1 MNRQLTNNSV
11 SFQTQYPLP
20 SGMGD
25 LERFFVRDF
34 FSSFARRRL
43 LVATLTLTPLLALA
57 APTSWQK
64 LAPTLFEHLVPAE
77 RGFPN
82 PITMSIAQDGD
93 GFIWFATQAGLGR
106 WDGYRMR
113 NFFFRA
119 DDAQSLPADFVQTL
133 HVDRQGRLWLGTST
147 GGVAMYDKQSER
159 FVRYPAGPNG
169 LSSPT
174 ITALASDANGI
185 WVGTAA
191 GLDYIDT
198 RHSGIV
204 RHFPR
209 DAGAAG
215 GARANQIR
223 SLAVDATGALWIGS
237 NAGLARRDAASGALE
252 DLPFVNGAADAVL
265 SLAVGSAGE
274 VVFGT
279 LKSGVGVARAGDGA
293 RLLSIDQ
300 VKDANSAMVLSLTET
315 LPGTWWAATYGGGV
329 IEFDTSGHGR
339 RIVHRPAVQ
348 VSLAHDR
355 VAAVWRDRSGLVWVA
370 HERGVDL
377 HNPANRNV
385 DTVLDGVGL
394 PEISAFAFMSDAG
407 GRLWVAL
414 GDQGIDLIAPDGSR
428 TAGLRPDPAH
438 PDSALPNR
446 LVLGMAEA
454 EPQEAWIATALG
466 LYHTSAQGRRVQR
479 VALPGDPYP
488 RVGAIVRQ
496 GGILWLAVPN
506 GLMRYDPRKHSAQ
519 VYGQGPATSG
529 GLTDN
534 RITTM
539 RADADGA
546 LWIGTRNGLN
556 RFDPASGKAEQILP
570 DPVHAQ
576 ALPRGVITTLAFDP
590 QGRLWV
596 GSIGDGIG
604 ILDGRAEDGSRRFR
618 RLNMASGLPSHT
630 VAALHPDQ
638 AGRMWASTSDGI
650 VVIDTATL
658 QVQVLDRAAGL
669 VFQPYIVGAVGLT
682 AQSEIVFGTSGGYA
696 VVRPEPPQRW
706 RYQPPLVVSS
716 IRLDRDTVA
725 PAPLLIPGARALA
738 IPPGTRK
745 VEIEVASLDYSA
757 SSRNRYAFKLEGY
770 DKDWVETDA
779 TRRAAN
785 YANVPPGT
793 YKLSMRGSNRDGAW
807 SPHELSME
815 LHFLPAWYQTWWAR
829 MGGALAVLAA
839 AFGFY
844 RWRVRN
850 LQQQVYSRTLHLER
864 VHAIVKAINDEL
876 DFDALLHTILR
887 ESSAIGEVGV
897 AYALICEAPGGPLA
911 IRASWGHDALPSA
924 RAGMSLAAA
933 QAQFV
938 DAAKVI
944 EPDMF
949 LKQSTMLAIRIRVEQ
964 QVQGYLVF
972 KQGTP
977 FARKDLE
984 MFKALKEP
992 FVSAFQKAS
1001 AIAAIQRARAEA
1013 EASTRAKSE
1022 FLANIS
1028 HEIRTPMNAIL
1039 GFAGLGTH
1047 LDLPSKPRDYFT
1059 KIGRAGQN
1067 LLNIIDDVLD
1077 FAKIES
1083 GKLELETVP
1092 FDLGDTLAQL
1102 ADMFSWRAAEK
1113 GLELLAWATPEVP
1126 LRLVGDPLRLNQVLV
1141 NLVGNALKFTARGHI
1156 SLRVELITTAASADG
1171 AVQLRFIVEDTGVGI
1186 SEEQQARLFRAFSQA
1201 DTSTTRLY
1209 GGTGLGLAISQQLVQ
1224 AMGGVIG
1231 IDSHPGHGSRFH
1243 FELTLQR
1250 QQGTASAPAPLP
1262 EAALGKRIL
1271 VVNNNAMLRDMLE
1284 RQLRHEGFAV
1294 HLVNSGAAAID
1305 YLSRQPADLVLLDWD
1320 LPVLNGGETARRI
1333 HADAAHAQ
1341 LPLVLMMTEF
1351 AREPATHA
1359 AGQAGIAATLV
1370 KPLHPQQLV
1379 EAVLVGLGLALPQHT
1394 VGAAQARLSDAA
1406 QRIAGTRVLVV
1417 DDNVINQQVA
1427 REVLLRAGVLVELAG
1442 SGAEAVLMVDQQPY
1456 DAVLMDIQMPGMDGY
1471 EASARIRSKPQHAQ
1485 LPLIAMT
1492 AHAVAG
1498 FRESSLGMGMNDYV
1512 TKPIDPDRLFAVLAG
1527 QIGRTAGYAASA
1539 SSAAALPAQ
1548 SEDADALPGIDTPA
1562 VLARLGGNR
1571 QLLTALLDRFLLD
1584 FDTSPQRLLAAME
1597 AGAYD
1602 QAALLVHKVRG
1613 AAGNLSMQEL
1623 YRAAG
1628 DLEQLLLSP
1637 RRTQCSDELAAFSA
1651 ALDLVLDGLQAQD
1664 GRAPDQI
1671 ASVSP

>member
-1 MNRQLTNNSV
+1 
-11 SFQTQYPLP
+11 
-20 SGMGD
+20 MGD
-25 LERFFVRDF
+25 LERFFVRNF
-34 FSSFARRRL
+34 ISSFAGRL
-43 LVATLTLTPLLALA
+43 LVATLTLTPLLAVA
-57 APTSWQK
+57 APTPWQK

-93 GFIWFATQAGLGR
+93 GFIWFATQSGLGR

-113 NFFFRA
+113 NFFFNA
-119 DDAQSLPADFVQTL
+119 DDNHSLPGDFVQTL
-133 HVDRQGRLWLGTST
+133 HVDRQGRLWLGTTT
-147 GGVAMYDKQSER
+147 GGVAMYDKQTER

-169 LSSPT
+169 LSSPA
-174 ITALASDANGI
+174 IAALASDANGI

-191 GLDYIDT
+191 GLDYIDLAHGGLI
-198 RHSGIV
+198 RHY
-204 RHFPR
+204 PR

-223 SLAVDATGALWIGS
+223 ALALDAGGALWIGS
-237 NAGLARRDAASGALE
+237 NAGLARRDAASGVI
-252 DLPFVNGAADAVL
+252 DDQPFINGAADAVL
-265 SLAVGSAGE
+265 SLASSRIGE

-293 RLLSIDQ
+293 RLLALDQ
-300 VKDANSAMVLSLTET
+300 VKDPAAAMVLSLAEIQ
-315 LPGTWWAATYGGGV
+315 PGTWWAATYGGGV
-329 IEFDTSGHGR
+329 LEFDTSGHGR
-339 RIVHRPAVQ
+339 RIVHRPAMQ
-348 VSLAHDR
+348 ISLSHDR
-355 VAAVWRDRSGLVWVA
+355 VAAIWRDRSGLVWVA
-370 HERGVDL
+370 NERGIDI
-377 HNPANRNV
+377 HNPANHSV
-385 DTVLDGVGL
+385 ATILDGVGL
-394 PEISAFAFMSDAG
+394 DEISAFAFMNDSA

-428 TAGLRPDPAH
+428 SIGLRPDPAQ
-438 PDSALPNR
+438 PERALPNR
-446 LVLGMAEA
+446 LILGMAEA
-454 EPQEAWIATALG
+454 EPQEAWIATAMG
-466 LYHTSAQGRRVQR
+466 LYRTSGQGRRVNR
-479 VALPGDPYP
+479 VPLPQADPYP
-488 RVGAIVRQ
+488 RIGAILRQ
-496 GGILWLAVPN
+496 GELLWL
-506 GLMRYDPRKHSAQ
+506 GLPGGLLRYDVRRRTAQ
-519 VYGQGPATSG
+519 LVEQGPPGSG
-529 GLTDN
+529 GLTDS
-534 RITTM
+534 RITSL

-546 LWIGTRNGLN
+546 LWVGTRNGLN
-556 RFDPASGKAEQILP
+556 RFDPATGRAEQILP
-570 DPVHAQ
+570 GAGADT
-576 ALPRGVITTLAFDP
+576 LPHSVIGTMAFDT
-590 QGRLWV
+590 QGRLWA
-596 GSIGDGIG
+596 GSLNKGIG
-604 ILDGRAEDGSRRFR
+604 VLEGRNADGTRRFLR
-618 RLNMASGLPSHT
+618 IGLDNGLPSNSIT
-630 VAALHPDQ
+630 ALQLGAD
-638 AGRMWASTSDGI
+638 GRMWASTSDGI
-650 VVIDTATL
+650 AAIDTRTL

-669 VFQPYIVGAVGLT
+669 VFQPYIVGAVGKT
-682 AQSEIVFGTSGGYA
+682 AQSELVFGTSGGYV
-696 VVRPEPPQRW
+696 VVRPELPQPW

-716 IRLDRDTVA
+716 IRLDRDAVA
-725 PAPLLIPGARALA
+725 PAPLLAPGAPALA

-745 VEIEVASLDYSA
+745 VEIEVAALDYSA
-757 SSRNRYAFKLEGY
+757 SLRNRYAFKLEGY

-779 TRRAAN
+779 TRRTAT

-829 MGGALAVLAA
+829 LGGALALLTA
-839 AFGFY
+839 AFGVY

-864 VHAIVKAINDEL
+864 VHAIVKSINDEL

-924 RAGMSLAAA
+924 RAGIGLAAA

-938 DAAKVI
+938 EAAVVL

-949 LKQSTMLAIRIRVEQ
+949 LKQRTMLAIRICVEQ

-984 MFKALKEP
+984 MFQALKEP

-1001 AIAAIQRARAEA
+1001 AISAIQRARADA

-1047 LDLPSKPRDYFT
+1047 LDLPAKPRDYFT

-1067 LLNIIDDVLD
+1067 LLSIIDDVLD

-1083 GKLELETVP
+1083 GKLELEAVP

-1102 ADMFSWRAAEK
+1102 SDMFSWRAAEK

-1156 SLRVELITTAASADG
+1156 GLRVELVTDAAQDAP
-1171 AVQLRFIVEDTGVGI
+1171 VRLRFIVEDTGVGI
-1186 SEEQQARLFRAFSQA
+1186 SAEQQARLFRAFSQA

-1224 AMGGVIG
+1224 AMGGVIA
-1231 IDSHPGHGSRFH
+1231 IDSQLGLGSRFH
-1243 FELTLQR
+1243 FDVALQR
-1250 QQGTASAPAPLP
+1250 QQGAQPAPAPLP
-1262 EAALGKRIL
+1262 AQAVGKRIL
-1271 VVNNNAMLRDMLE
+1271 VVNNNAMLREMLE
-1284 RQLRHEGFAV
+1284 RQLRHAGFAL
-1294 HLVNSGAAAID
+1294 HLANSGAAALD
-1305 YLSRQPADLVLLDWD
+1305 YLARQPADLVLLDWD
-1320 LPVLNGGETARRI
+1320 LPVMNGGETARRI

-1341 LPLVLMMTEF
+1341 LPLVLMMSEF
-1351 AREPATHA
+1351 AREPAALA

-1370 KPLHPQQLV
+1370 KPLQPQPLL
-1379 EAVLVGLGLALPQHT
+1379 EAVLAGLGLGPALPQRPA
-1394 VGAAQARLSDAA
+1394 GALPAALSDAA
-1406 QRIAGTRVLVV
+1406 RRIAGARVLVV

-1427 REVLLRAGVLVELAG
+1427 REVLLRAGALVELAG
-1442 SGAEAVLMVDQQPY
+1442 SGAEAVLMVDQQPF

-1471 EASARIRSKPQHAQ
+1471 EATARIRNKPQHAQ

-1512 TKPIDPDRLFAVLAG
+1512 TKPIDPERLFAVLAN
-1527 QIGRTAGYAASA
+1527 QISRATGPAADALASGLAATLAASA
-1539 SSAAALPAQ
+1539 EAAR
-1548 SEDADALPGIDTPA
+1548 ALPGIDMA
-1562 VLARLGGNR
+1562 EVLARLGGNR
-1571 QLLTALLDRFLLD
+1571 RLLTALLDRFLLD
-1584 FDTSPQRLLAAME
+1584 FADAPQRLQAAMA

-1613 AAGNLSMQEL
+1613 AAGNLSL
-1623 YRAAG
+1623 HALHGAAG
-1628 DLEQLLLSP
+1628 ELEPLLLSP
-1637 RRTQCSDELAAFSA
+1637 RRTQSSNEMAAFST
-1651 ALDLVLDGLQAQD
+1651 ALERVLDGLQALA
-1664 GRAPDQI
+1664 GSAPAAATAQ
-1671 ASVSP
+1671 PLGKEMPLP

>member
-1 MNRQLTNNSV
+1 
-11 SFQTQYPLP
+11 
-20 SGMGD
+20 MGD

-34 FSSFARRRL
+34 ISSFAGRTTL
-43 LVATLTLTPLLALA
+43 AATLTLAPLLALA
-57 APTSWQK
+57 APTPWQK

-93 GFIWFATQAGLGR
+93 GFIWFATQSGLGR

-113 NFFFRA
+113 NFFFSA
-119 DDAQSLPADFVQTL
+119 DDARSLPGDFVQTL
-133 HVDRQGRLWLGTST
+133 HVDRRGRLWLGTTT
-147 GGVAMYDKQSER
+147 GGVAMYDKQTES
-159 FVRYPAGPNG
+159 FVRYPAGANG
-169 LSSPT
+169 LSSPA
-174 ITALASDANGI
+174 IAALASDANGI
-185 WVGTAA
+185 WIGTAA
-191 GLDYIDT
+191 GLDYIDLAHGGLI
-198 RHSGIV
+198 RHY
-204 RHFPR
+204 PR
-209 DAGAAG
+209 DASAAG

-223 SLAVDATGALWIGS
+223 ALATDSTGALWIGS
-237 NAGLARRDAASGALE
+237 NAGLARRDAASGAIE
-252 DLPFVNGAADAVL
+252 DLPFANGPADAVL
-265 SLAVGSAGE
+265 SLGASHAGA

-279 LKSGVGVARAGDGA
+279 LKSGIGMARPADGA
-293 RLLSIDQ
+293 RLLAIDQ
-300 VKDANSAMVLSLTET
+300 VPDANSAMVLSLTET
-315 LPGTWWAATYGGGV
+315 QPGTWWAATYGGGV
-329 IEFDTSGHGR
+329 IEFDISGHGR
-339 RIVHRPAVQ
+339 RIVHRPAMPI
-348 VSLAHDR
+348 SLSHDR
-355 VAAVWRDRSGLVWVA
+355 VAAIWRDRSGLVWVA
-370 HERGVDL
+370 NERGVDI
-377 HNPANRNV
+377 HNPANHSV
-385 DTVLDGVGL
+385 DTILDGVGL
-394 PEISAFAFMSDAG
+394 PEISAFAFMSDSA

-414 GDQGIDLIAPDGSR
+414 GDQGVDLIAPDGRRS
-428 TAGLRPDPAH
+428 AGLRPDPAR

-446 LVLGMAEA
+446 LILSMVEA
-454 EPQEAWIATALG
+454 EPQEAWIGTAMG
-466 LYHTSAQGRRVQR
+466 LYHTSGKGSRVSR
-479 VALPGDPYP
+479 VALPQADPYP
-488 RVGAIVRQ
+488 RIGAMLRQ
-496 GGILWLAVPN
+496 GELLWLGVPA
-506 GLMRYDPRKHSAQ
+506 GLLRYDLRSRSAQ
-519 VYGQGPATSG
+519 LYGQGPAGSG

-534 RITTM
+534 RVTSL
-539 RADADGA
+539 RADPDGA
-546 LWIGTRNGLN
+546 LWVGTRNGLN
-556 RFDPASGKAEQILP
+556 RFDPATGRAEQILP
-570 DPVHAQ
+570 GAGADT
-576 ALPRGVITTLAFDP
+576 LPHSVIGTMAFDA
-590 QGRLWV
+590 QGRLWA
-596 GSIGDGIG
+596 GSLNKGIG
-604 ILDGRAEDGSRRFR
+604 IFEGRHPDGTPRFR
-618 RLNMASGLPSHT
+618 RLDLGNGLPSNSIT
-630 VAALHPDQ
+630 ALQ
-638 AGRMWASTSDGI
+638 LGAGGRMWASTADGI
-650 VVIDTATL
+650 AAIDSRTL
-658 QVQVLDRAAGL
+658 QVQVLDRTAGL
-669 VFQPYIVGAVGLT
+669 VFQPYIVGAVGKT
-682 AQSEIVFGTSGGYA
+682 AQSDIVFGTSGGYV
-696 VVRPEPPQRW
+696 VVRPELPQPW

-716 IRLDRDTVA
+716 IRLDRDSVA
-725 PAPLLIPGARALA
+725 PAPLLVSGARPLA

-745 VEIEVASLDYSA
+745 VEIEVAALDYSA
-757 SSRNRYAFKLEGY
+757 SARNRYAFKLEGY
-770 DKDWVETDA
+770 DKDWVEADA

-829 MGGALAVLAA
+829 TGGALAVLAA

-938 DAAKVI
+938 DAAVVI

-949 LKQSTMLAIRIRVEQ
+949 LKQRTMLAIRICVDQ
-964 QVQGYLVF
+964 QLQQAQGYLVF

-977 FARKDLE
+977 FARKDIE
-984 MFKALKEP
+984 MFQALKEP

-1001 AIAAIQRARAEA
+1001 AISVIQRARAEA

-1047 LDLPSKPRDYFT
+1047 LDLPPKPRDYFT

-1067 LLNIIDDVLD
+1067 LLSIIDDVLD

-1083 GKLELETVP
+1083 GKLELEAVP

-1102 ADMFSWRAAEK
+1102 ADMFSWQAAEK
-1113 GLELLAWATPEVP
+1113 SLELLAWAAPDVP

-1156 SLRVELITTAASADG
+1156 GLRVELVE
-1171 AVQLRFIVEDTGVGI
+1171 AVPDHPLRLRFIVEDTGVGI
-1186 SEEQQARLFRAFSQA
+1186 SAEQQARLFRAFSQA

-1224 AMGGVIG
+1224 AMGGVIA
-1231 IDSHPGHGSRFH
+1231 IESQPGSGSRFH
-1243 FELTLQR
+1243 FELALQH
-1250 QQGTASAPAPLP
+1250 QPGPQAAPAPLAA
-1262 EAALGKRIL
+1262 EAAGKRIL

-1284 RQLRHEGFAV
+1284 RQLRHHGFAV
-1294 HLVNSGAAAID
+1294 HLVNSGAAALD
-1305 YLSRQPADLVLLDWD
+1305 YLARQPADLVLLDWD
-1320 LPVLNGGETARRI
+1320 LPLMSGAETARRI
-1333 HADAAHAQ
+1333 HADAAHAS
-1341 LPLVLMMTEF
+1341 LPVVLMMTEF
-1351 AREPATHA
+1351 AREPASQA
-1359 AGQAGIAATLV
+1359 AAKAGIAATLI
-1370 KPLHPQQLV
+1370 KPLHPQQLL
-1379 EAVLVGLGLALPQHT
+1379 EAVLVGLGLTLPPRRAGVLPT
-1394 VGAAQARLSDAA
+1394 ALSDAA
-1406 QRIAGTRVLVV
+1406 RRIAGARVLVV

-1442 SGAEAVLMVDQQPY
+1442 SGAEAVLMVDQQPF

-1471 EASARIRSKPQHAQ
+1471 EAAARIRSKPQHAQ

-1512 TKPIDPDRLFAVLAG
+1512 TKPIDPDRLFAVLAN
-1527 QIGRTAGYAASA
+1527 QISRAAGPARAVLAPELAATLAASA
-1539 SSAAALPAQ
+1539 GEASAV
-1548 SEDADALPGIDTPA
+1548 PGIDMA
-1562 VLARLGGNR
+1562 QVLARLGGNR
-1571 QLLTALLDRFLLD
+1571 QLLSALLDRFLLD
-1584 FDTSPQRLLAAME
+1584 FADAPQRLLAAMD
-1597 AGAYD
+1597 AGAD

-1623 YRAAG
+1623 HRTAG
-1628 DLEQLLLSP
+1628 ELEPLLLSP
-1637 RRTQCSDELAAFSA
+1637 RRTQCTDALAAFSA
-1651 ALDLVLDGLQAQD
+1651 ALERVLDGLQALD
-1664 GRAPDQI
+1664 GSAPAAGAVQ
-1671 ASVSP
+1671 PLGKEMPLP

>member
-1 MNRQLTNNSV
+1 MS
-11 SFQTQYPLP
+11 
-20 SGMGD
+20 D
-25 LERFFVRDF
+25 LERFFVREF
-34 FSSFARRRL
+34 FSSFAGRSL
-43 LVATLTLTPLLALA
+43 AATLTLAPLLALA
-57 APTSWQK
+57 APTPWQQ

-77 RGFPN
+77 RGFPS

-93 GFIWFATQAGLGR
+93 GFIWLATQSGLGR

-113 NFFFRA
+113 NFFFSA
-119 DDAQSLPADFVQTL
+119 QDAHSLPADFVQTL
-133 HVDRQGRLWLGTST
+133 HVDRQGRLWLGTTS
-147 GGVAMYDKQSER
+147 GGVAMYDKQTER
-159 FVRYPAGPNG
+159 FVRYPAGANG
-169 LSSPT
+169 LSSAA
-174 ITALASDANGI
+174 ISALASDANGI

-191 GLDYIDT
+191 GLDYIDLAHGGLI
-198 RHSGIV
+198 RHY
-204 RHFPR
+204 PR
-209 DAGAAG
+209 DAAA

-223 SLAVDATGALWIGS
+223 ALAIDSAGALWIGS
-237 NAGLARRDAASGALE
+237 NAGLARRDAASGAIE
-252 DLPFVNGAADAVL
+252 DLPFANGPADAVL
-265 SLAVGSAGE
+265 SLGTSRAGE

-279 LKSGVGVARAGDGA
+279 LKSGIGLARSGDGA
-293 RLLSIDQ
+293 RLLAIDQ
-300 VKDANSAMVLSLTET
+300 VKDAHSAMVLSLAET
-315 LPGTWWAATYGGGV
+315 RPGTWWAATYGGGV

-339 RIVHRPAVQ
+339 RIVHRPAIPI
-348 VSLAHDR
+348 SLSHDR
-355 VAAVWRDRSGLVWVA
+355 VAAIWRDRSGLVWVA
-370 HERGVDL
+370 NERGVDI
-377 HNPANRNV
+377 HNPANQST
-385 DTVLDGVGL
+385 DTILDGVGL
-394 PEISAFAFMSDAG
+394 PEISAFAFMSDAA

-414 GDQGIDLIAPDGSR
+414 GDQGVDLIAPDGSR
-428 TAGLRPDPAH
+428 RAGLRPDPAR

-446 LVLGMAEA
+446 LILSMVEA
-454 EPQEAWIATALG
+454 EPQEAWIGTAMG
-466 LYHTSAQGRRVQR
+466 LYHTSAKGSRVSR
-479 VALPGDPYP
+479 VALPQADPYP
-488 RVGAIVRQ
+488 RIGALLRQ
-496 GGILWLAVPN
+496 GELLWLGVPG
-506 GLMRYDPRKHSAQ
+506 GLLRYDLRTRSAQ
-519 VYGQGPATSG
+519 LYGQGPAGSG

-534 RITTM
+534 RVTVLH
-539 RADADGA
+539 ADPDGA
-546 LWIGTRNGLN
+546 LWVGTRNGLN
-556 RFDPASGKAEQILP
+556 RFDPATGRAEQILP
-570 DPVHAQ
+570 GAGADT
-576 ALPRGVITTLAFDP
+576 LPYSMIASIAFDA
-590 QGRLWV
+590 QGRLWA
-596 GSIGDGIG
+596 GSLNQGIG
-604 ILDGRAEDGSRRFR
+604 ILEGRHPDGTPRFR
-618 RLNMASGLPSHT
+618 RIDLGNGLPSNGIT
-630 VAALHPDQ
+630 ALQ
-638 AGRMWASTSDGI
+638 LGAGGRMWVSTADGI
-650 VVIDTATL
+650 AAIDTRTL

-669 VFQPYIVGAVGLT
+669 VFQPYIAGAVGKT
-682 AQSEIVFGTSGGYA
+682 AQSDIVFGTSGGYV
-696 VVRPEPPQRW
+696 VVRPELPQPW

-716 IRLDRDTVA
+716 IRLDRDSVA
-725 PAPLLIPGARALA
+725 AAPLLAPGAPALA
-738 IPPGTRK
+738 IPSGTRK
-745 VEIEVASLDYSA
+745 VEIEVAALDYSA
-757 SSRNRYAFKLEGY
+757 SQRNRYAFKLEGY
-770 DKDWVETDA
+770 DREWVEADA
-779 TRRAAN
+779 TRRAAT

-793 YKLSMRGSNRDGAW
+793 YKLSMRGSNREGAW
-807 SPHELSME
+807 SPHELSIR

-829 MGGALAVLAA
+829 SGGALALLAA
-839 AFGFY
+839 AFGVY

-864 VHAIVKAINDEL
+864 VHAIVKSINDEL

-938 DAAKVI
+938 DAAVVL

-949 LKQSTMLAIRIRVEQ
+949 LKQRTMLAIRIAVEQ

-977 FARKDLE
+977 FARKDIE

-1001 AIAAIQRARAEA
+1001 AISAIQRARADA

-1047 LDLPSKPRDYFT
+1047 LAELPPKPRDYFT

-1067 LLNIIDDVLD
+1067 LLSIIDDVLD

-1083 GKLELETVP
+1083 GKLELEAVP
-1092 FDLGDTLAQL
+1092 FDLDDTLAQL
-1102 ADMFSWRAAEK
+1102 ADMFSWQAAQK
-1113 GLELLAWATPEVP
+1113 GLELLAWAAPDVP

-1156 SLRVELITTAASADG
+1156 GLRVELVAAVPDQP
-1171 AVQLRFIVEDTGVGI
+1171 VRLRFIVEDTGVGI
-1186 SEEQQARLFRAFSQA
+1186 SAEQQARLFRAFSQA

-1224 AMGGVIG
+1224 AMGGAIG
-1231 IDSHPGHGSRFH
+1231 IDSQPGIGSRFH
-1243 FELTLQR
+1243 FELALPC
-1250 QQGTASAPAPLP
+1250 QQGAQPASAPLP
-1262 EAALGKRIL
+1262 EQAVGKRIL
-1271 VVNNNAMLRDMLE
+1271 AVNNNAMLRDMLE

-1294 HLVNSGAAAID
+1294 HLVNSGAAALD
-1305 YLSRQPADLVLLDWD
+1305 YLARQPADLVLLDWD
-1320 LPVLNGGETARRI
+1320 LPLMHGGETARRI
-1333 HADAAHAQ
+1333 RADAAHAHV
-1341 LPLVLMMTEF
+1341 PLVLMMTEF
-1351 AREPATHA
+1351 TREPALQA
-1359 AGQAGIAATLV
+1359 AEQAGVAATLI
-1370 KPLHPQQLV
+1370 KPLHPQQLL
-1379 EAVLVGLGLALPQHT
+1379 EAVLVGLGLAPPQRRA
-1394 VGAAQARLSDAA
+1394 GAVPAQLSDAA

-1442 SGAEAVLMVDQQPY
+1442 SGVEAVLMVDQQPF

-1512 TKPIDPDRLFAVLAG
+1512 TKPIDPDRLFAVLANQISRAAAAAPAG
-1527 QIGRTAGYAASA
+1527 QTGANAASA
-1539 SSAAALPAQ
+1539 
-1548 SEDADALPGIDTPA
+1548 DAMNALPGIDAPE

-1571 QLLTALLDRFLLD
+1571 QLLSALLDRFLLD
-1584 FDTSPQRLLAAME
+1584 FDTAPQRLLAAID

-1613 AAGNLSMQEL
+1613 AAGNLSMQDL
-1623 YRAAG
+1623 HHAASE
-1628 DLEQLLLSP
+1628 LEQLLLSP
-1637 RRTQCSDELAAFSA
+1637 RRTQCSDALAAFSA
-1651 ALDLVLDGLQAQD
+1651 ALERVLDGLQAQD
-1664 GRAPDQI
+1664 GRAPDQM

>member
-1 MNRQLTNNSV
+1 LETIPIAKTKYILINIFCQRMCATVHNIRHLAVLNRQLTNNSV

-34 FSSFARRRL
+34 FSSFASRRL

-57 APTSWQK
+57 APTPWQK
-64 LAPTLFEHLVPAE
+64 LAPTLFEHLAPAE

-93 GFIWFATQAGLGR
+93 GFIWFATQSGLGR

-113 NFFFRA
+113 NFFFNT
-119 DDAQSLPADFVQTL
+119 DDEHTLPGDFVQTL
-133 HVDRQGRLWLGTST
+133 HVDRQGRLWLGTTT

-169 LSSPT
+169 LSSPA
-174 ITALASDANGI
+174 IAALASDAHGGI

-198 RHSGIV
+198 ARSGPV
-204 RHFPR
+204 RHYPR
-209 DAGAAG
+209 DASVPG

-223 SLAVDATGALWIGS
+223 SLAVDAAGALWIGS
-237 NAGLARRDAASGALE
+237 NAGLARRDAVSGAIE

-265 SLAVGSAGE
+265 SLAASGAGE

-279 LKSGVGVARAGDGA
+279 LKSGIGVARAGDGA
-293 RLLSIDQ
+293 RLLAIDQ
-300 VKDANSAMVLSLTET
+300 VKDANSAMVLSLAET

-339 RIVHRPAVQ
+339 RIVHRPAMPI
-348 VSLAHDR
+348 SLSHDR
-355 VAAVWRDRSGLVWVA
+355 VAAIWRDRSGLVWVA
-370 HERGVDL
+370 NERGIDI
-377 HNPANRNV
+377 HNPANHSV
-385 DTVLDGVGL
+385 DTILDGVGL
-394 PEISAFAFMSDAG
+394 AEISAFAFMSDAG

-428 TAGLRPDPAH
+428 SIGLRPDPAR
-438 PDSALPNR
+438 PDNALPNR
-446 LVLGMAEA
+446 LILGLAEA
-454 EPQEAWIATALG
+454 EPQEAWIATAMG
-466 LYHTSAQGRRVQR
+466 LYHTSAKGSRVSR
-479 VALPGDPYP
+479 VPLPQADPYP
-488 RVGAIVRQ
+488 RIGAIVRQ
-496 GGILWLAVPN
+496 GELLWLGLPN
-506 GLMRYDPRKHSAQ
+506 GLLRYDVRTRSAQ
-519 VYGQGPATSG
+519 LYGQGPAGSG
-529 GLTDN
+529 GLTDS
-534 RITTM
+534 RITSL
-539 RADADGA
+539 RADPDGA
-546 LWIGTRNGLN
+546 VWVGTRNGLN
-556 RFDPASGKAEQILP
+556 RFDPASGRAEQILP
-570 DPVHAQ
+570 GAAADT
-576 ALPRGVITTLAFDP
+576 LPHSVIGTLAFDAD
-590 QGRLWV
+590 GRLWA
-596 GSIGDGIG
+596 GSLNKGIG
-604 ILDGRAEDGSRRFR
+604 ILDGRHPDGSRRFR
-618 RLNMASGLPSHT
+618 RLDAANGLPSNSIT
-630 VAALHPDQ
+630 ALQ
-638 AGRMWASTSDGI
+638 LGAGGRMWASTADGI
-650 VVIDTATL
+650 AAIDGRTL
-658 QVQVLDRAAGL
+658 QVQALDRAAGL
-669 VFQPYIVGAVGLT
+669 VFQPYIVGAVGKT
-682 AQSEIVFGTSGGYA
+682 AQSDLVFGTSGGYV
-696 VVRPEPPQRW
+696 VVRPELPQPW

-716 IRLDRDTVA
+716 IRLEREMVA
-725 PAPLLIPGARALA
+725 PAPLLGPGAPALA
-738 IPPGTRK
+738 IPSGTRK
-745 VEIEVASLDYSA
+745 VEIEVAALDYSA
-757 SSRNRYAFKLEGY
+757 SQRNRYAFKLEGY
-770 DKDWVETDA
+770 DKDWVEADA
-779 TRRAAN
+779 TRRTAT

-793 YKLSMRGSNRDGAW
+793 YRLSVRGSNREGAW
-807 SPHELSME
+807 SPHELSLR

-829 MGGALAVLAA
+829 LGGALAVLAA
-839 AFGFY
+839 TFGVY

-1083 GKLELETVP
+1083 GKLELEAVP

-1113 GLELLAWATPEVP
+1113 GLELLAWAMPDVP

-1156 SLRVELITTAASADG
+1156 GLRAELINDATSTDG

-1209 GGTGLGLAISQQLVQ
+1209 GGTGL
-1224 AMGGVIG
+1224 
-1231 IDSHPGHGSRFH
+1231 
-1243 FELTLQR
+1243 
-1250 QQGTASAPAPLP
+1250 
-1262 EAALGKRIL
+1262 
-1271 VVNNNAMLRDMLE
+1271 
-1284 RQLRHEGFAV
+1284 
-1294 HLVNSGAAAID
+1294 
-1305 YLSRQPADLVLLDWD
+1305 
-1320 LPVLNGGETARRI
+1320 
-1333 HADAAHAQ
+1333 
-1341 LPLVLMMTEF
+1341 
-1351 AREPATHA
+1351 
-1359 AGQAGIAATLV
+1359 
-1370 KPLHPQQLV
+1370 
-1379 EAVLVGLGLALPQHT
+1379 
-1394 VGAAQARLSDAA
+1394 
-1406 QRIAGTRVLVV
+1406 
-1417 DDNVINQQVA
+1417 VA
-1427 REVLLRAGVLVELAG
+1427 
-1442 SGAEAVLMVDQQPY
+1442 
-1456 DAVLMDIQMPGMDGY
+1456 
-1471 EASARIRSKPQHAQ
+1471 
-1485 LPLIAMT
+1485 
-1492 AHAVAG
+1492 
-1498 FRESSLGMGMNDYV
+1498 
-1512 TKPIDPDRLFAVLAG
+1512 
-1527 QIGRTAGYAASA
+1527 
-1539 SSAAALPAQ
+1539 
-1548 SEDADALPGIDTPA
+1548 
-1562 VLARLGGNR
+1562 
-1571 QLLTALLDRFLLD
+1571 
-1584 FDTSPQRLLAAME
+1584 
-1597 AGAYD
+1597 
-1602 QAALLVHKVRG
+1602 
-1613 AAGNLSMQEL
+1613 
-1623 YRAAG
+1623 
-1628 DLEQLLLSP
+1628 
-1637 RRTQCSDELAAFSA
+1637 
-1651 ALDLVLDGLQAQD
+1651 
-1664 GRAPDQI
+1664 
-1671 ASVSP
+1671 